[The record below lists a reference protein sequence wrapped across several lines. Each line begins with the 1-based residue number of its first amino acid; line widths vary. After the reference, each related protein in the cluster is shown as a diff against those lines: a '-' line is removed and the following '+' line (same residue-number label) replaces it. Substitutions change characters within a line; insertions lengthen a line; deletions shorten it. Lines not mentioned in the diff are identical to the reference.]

1 MIGITRV
8 IETITRASTSTYV
21 GFANRLQCSYP
32 TPTTD
37 GNKRKRDTAVSGE
50 ALSSPSSGVSS
61 SGQAS
66 SKGMFNLN
74 SSILQTHAQLVK
86 RRRIEQESATKIQ
99 AANES
104 SEVSSGGATSS
115 TLCLVDIRRY
125 ASYQDRFGLP
135 PSGANQNSTTTTTTT
150 QVSGTTSAF
159 RITSTPITPLT
170 DQEIEVSVSMY
181 DMIYDIAYVLVYQV
195 SYLLIN
201 QLHKTTHTYT
211 AHSAPPY

>member
-1 MIGITRV
+1 MLDLLTDCN
-8 IETITRASTSTYV
+8 AH
-21 GFANRLQCSYP
+21 

-50 ALSSPSSGVSS
+50 ALSSSSSGVSS

-74 SSILQTHAQLVK
+74 SSNLQTHAQLVK
-86 RRRIEQESATKIQ
+86 RRRIERESATKIQ

-115 TLCLVDIRRY
+115 SPLT
-125 ASYQDRFGLP
+125 
-135 PSGANQNSTTTTTTT
+135 NQNSTTTTTT

-170 DQEIEVSVSMY
+170 DEIEVSVSMY
-181 DMIYDIAYVLVYQV
+181 DMIYDMY
-195 SYLLIN
+195 
-201 QLHKTTHTYT
+201 
-211 AHSAPPY
+211 